1 MILSFDPAKIWCL
14 CFDFHLDPAI
24 EINFSLKSEL
34 HVMFLLRFLLRS
46 VIFAQIWVW
55 WVDFQLRS
63 GENPVTIGENPVI
76 DCQYEADRPD
86 RCPPESDLT
95 RPEVVCGWRRV
106 VQPFTRWKRVGCGLG
121 INPTRTDPWTPLV
134 WVDKWV
140 WVNFATPTW
149 VTYTSWGHSCPSDS
163 LGLRFVLIARAVGS

>member
-86 RCPPESDLT
+86 RCPPESDPT
-95 RPEVVCGWRRV
+95 RPEVVYGRRRV
-106 VQPFTRWKRVGCGLG
+106 VQSFTRWKQVGCGLG
-121 INPTRTDPWTPLV
+121 INPTRTDPWTPLMSALIKCV
-134 WVDKWV
+134 CVSIYIKRKL
-140 WVNFATPTW
+140 
-149 VTYTSWGHSCPSDS
+149 SM
-163 LGLRFVLIARAVGS
+163 LRNSIKGGKRGVSIRKPE